1 MTTASPSAE
10 PSDLAARAAETHV
23 VVIGGGIG
31 GLVAARECAKVGMR
45 VTVLE
50 AADVLGGAVRR
61 AELDGVVVDAGAE
74 SYATRGGVVRA
85 LIEELGLADRIVP
98 PRPGGAWLA
107 GIPSVGAAPLPVGG
121 ILGIPANPFQ
131 DDVRRIIGW
140 SGVWRAYLDRVRPPL
155 TIGHQLSLGRLVS
168 SRMGAKV
175 RDRLVAPVTTGV
187 YSASPDEVDI
197 DVAAPGLN
205 AALTRVGSLSGAV
218 QALRDAAAAKSA
230 EVKSAGSSAEPKA
243 PGSAVEG
250 LSGGMSTLVDALATD
265 LVRLGAEVRTGA
277 TVRGVRAHGSTWSVD
292 VESKPTVETAHP
304 EAGTG
309 TGEPDALVAEL
320 YAAELHAAELHA
332 AEVAGSPEAADV
344 VEEVVADAVIVAT
357 PESTAR
363 RLLAAAVPALEK
375 AQEAESPEIEIVTLL
390 LDAPE
395 LEAAPRGTGVLTVPG
410 SHTAK
415 ALTHS
420 SAKWAWVREAAGER
434 QVIRVSFGAQGE
446 PAATSGLSDDD
457 AAELARREAA
467 ALLGVV
473 LAPEQV
479 IASHRGRFVQSQPA
493 SIIGS
498 GARRAAARTAI
509 HAVSGVAA
517 VGAWLA
523 GTGLA
528 QVVPDARDEAD
539 RLRRALLW
547 E

>member
-1 MTTASPSAE
+1 MTPESSSVE
-10 PSDLAARAAETHV
+10 PSDLAARAAEKHV

-31 GLVAARECAKVGMR
+31 GLVAARECVKVGMR

-50 AADVLGGAVRR
+50 AEETLGGAIRR
-61 AELDGVVVDAGAE
+61 VELDGVTVDAGAE
-74 SYATRGGVVRA
+74 SYATRGGTVRA
-85 LIEELGLADRIVP
+85 LVNELGLSDRIVA

-107 GIPSVGAAPLPVGG
+107 GIPGVGAAPLPVGG

-155 TIGHQLSLGRLVS
+155 TIGHQLSLGKLVA

-187 YSASPDEVDI
+187 YSASPDDVDI

-218 QALRDAAAAKSA
+218 QTLRDDAAAKATGASA
-230 EVKSAGSSAEPKA
+230 EAKT
-243 PGSAVEG
+243 PGAAVEG
-250 LSGGMSTLVDALATD
+250 LSGGMSTLVDALAVD
-265 LVRLGAEVRTGA
+265 IARLGGEVRTGVR
-277 TVRGVRAHGSTWSVD
+277 VRGIRKIGDSWS
-292 VESKPTVETAHP
+292 VETAVAPVDVAP
-304 EAGTG
+304 ED
-309 TGEPDALVAEL
+309 DAAAIVAEL
-320 YAAELHAAELHA
+320 DAAEIESVEPVVDELA
-332 AEVAGSPEAADV
+332 
-344 VEEVVADAVIVAT
+344 ADAVIVAT
-357 PESTAR
+357 PEASAR
-363 RLLAAAVPALEK
+363 ELLATVVPALQK
-375 AQEAESPEIEIVTLL
+375 TDAAASPEIEIITLL
-390 LDAPE
+390 LDAPA
-395 LEAAPRGTGVLTVPG
+395 LDAAPRGTGVLTVPG

-420 SAKWAWVREAAGER
+420 TAKWGWVRDAAGSR
-434 QVIRVSFGAQGE
+434 QVVRVSFGAQGE
-446 PAATSGLSDDD
+446 PAATAGLDD
-457 AAELARREAA
+457 AAATDLARTEAGA
-467 ALLGVV
+467 MLGTA
-473 LAPEQV
+473 LAPEAV
-479 IASHRGRFVQSQPA
+479 IAAHRGRFVQSQPA

-498 GARRAAARTAI
+498 GERRAAARTAV
-509 HAVSGVAA
+509 HAVPGIAA

-547 E
+547 D